1 MQLEYLLLVLP
12 VAYTLKCVDKTIGSA
27 NGTTFNYENTLS
39 CPDGVNWCMNLNG
52 SFALPGYSIDG
63 ILGNCEVNGFVG
75 AFVKK
80 IKEVTTVDISC
91 KMFIKYDISERN
103 AISKCKKCVEF
114 KHV

>member
-1 MQLEYLLLVLP
+1 MTLGFVRLLGMQIERLLLLLP
-12 VAYTLKCVDKTIGSA
+12 VACTLKCVDKTIGSA

-63 ILGNCEVNGFVG
+63 ILGNCEANGFVG

-80 IKEVTTVDISC
+80 IKEVTTFDISC
-91 KMFIKYDISERN
+91 K
-103 AISKCKKCVEF
+103 
-114 KHV
+114 